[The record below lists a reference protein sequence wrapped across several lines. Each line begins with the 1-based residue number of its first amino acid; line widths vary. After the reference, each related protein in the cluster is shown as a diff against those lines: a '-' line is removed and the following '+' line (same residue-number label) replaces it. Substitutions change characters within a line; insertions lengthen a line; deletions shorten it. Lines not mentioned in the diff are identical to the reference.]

1 MVSKEEI
8 RRWTGLH
15 HKTIDKMVSL
25 LEKKDIDWEQVI
37 DWYTLGQEAR
47 EFGDIEKE
55 VWRKL
60 AAEYG
65 ISKPIELGRE
75 FKEMEEKEI
84 EYLLSSQEG
93 VKQLLTRIY
102 KNGLKP
108 KEREIL
114 KEKILGRP
122 DLATLIALYN
132 GEAQEYAKRYLAEMV
147 VAPTREDVK
156 ELLKADKLKIH
167 SERGWIKSI
176 NDIPLKKPLK
186 SIDLVEYIA
195 DYDLLASQKADG
207 GTVAVY
213 SKEKPSLKPLKSVD
227 PEQLRMGIK
236 VEMEHTDDPQIA
248 EKIARD
254 HLMEIS
260 DYYTR
265 LIKMEEKAIKKPRLR
280 PVEPVKEIVP
290 KKEEKPV
297 VAVIEPSEAKIDEL
311 AITYSYGE
319 VAKIAKDNNIRV
331 SGSKIKILSELIK
344 VGVL

>member
-1 MVSKEEI
+1 MVSKEDI

-15 HKTIDKMVSL
+15 HKTIDKMISL
-25 LEKKDIDWEQVI
+25 LEKKGIDWEEVI
-37 DWYTLGQEAR
+37 DWYTVGQEAR

-65 ISKPIELGRE
+65 ISKPIIEKGLGRE
-75 FKEMEEKEI
+75 LEEMEEKEI
-84 EYLLSSQEG
+84 EYLLSSKEG

-114 KEKILGRP
+114 KEKILNRP

-132 GEAQEYAKRYLAEMV
+132 GEAQEYAKRYLTEMV
-147 VAPTREDVK
+147 IA
-156 ELLKADKLKIH
+156 
-167 SERGWIKSI
+167 
-176 NDIPLKKPLK
+176 KP
-186 SIDLVEYIA
+186 
-195 DYDLLASQKADG
+195 
-207 GTVAVY
+207 
-213 SKEKPSLKPLKSVD
+213 VD

-236 VEMEHTDDPQIA
+236 VEMEHTDNPQVA

-254 HLMEIS
+254 HLMEIP

-265 LIKMEEKAIKKPRLR
+265 LIKMEEEAIKIETKPRLK
-280 PVEPVKEIVP
+280 PVEPVKEIAP

-297 VAVIEPSEAKIDEL
+297 MDIIKPSEGKIEEL
-311 AITYSYGE
+311 STTYSYIE
-319 VAKIAKDNNIRV
+319 VAQIAKDNNIRV
-331 SGSKIKILSELIK
+331 SGSKIEILSELMRI
-344 VGVL
+344 GVL